1 MSTVK
6 KEKNKEPSKTKK
18 KTTRT
23 KLTDAQK
30 KKIIADFVE
39 NNNYSETAR
48 MNSVS
53 EYTVRKLCKDD
64 NNKEIKEKIEQKK
77 EENTK
82 SMLEMITETNNK
94 RLQVISKLVNAIDDK
109 AEKIDAFTNVK
120 DLASAYGILIDK
132 ELKFAELQKLRLE
145 SNKQQ
150 VYMSAKNIGR
160 AFVDLYR
167 DIKER
172 KHDDYWLEGG
182 RGSIKS
188 SFWSQIVPEELE
200 NNPNWCA
207 ICIRKVANTL
217 KDSVYSQLEWG
228 MDNLSETFPFINENW
243 VKTKSPLEMRNKK
256 TGQMIYFRGAD
267 DPGKIKSIKPPKN
280 MYIALIIYEEFD
292 QMTGMNEVRKIDQS
306 VKRGGNEYITF
317 RIYNTPKSKRHFVNV
332 EKRLPNPKR
341 LVHKSTYLDVPVDW
355 LGQPFFD
362 DAELLKQNNPTAY
375 ANEYL
380 GEETGDGGNVF
391 ENVELREITDEEIA
405 NFDYLYQGMDFGWFP
420 DPLAWAKMC
429 YQPNKLTL
437 YIFDEYVVNKMSN
450 QKVWNYLK
458 ENKGV
463 KNDDLITA
471 DSAEPK
477 SIGDFQSYGSLMRGA
492 KKGPDSVEYSMK
504 WLSGLAKI
512 VIDPRRCPKTA
523 EEFTTY
529 EYPQD
534 KDGNYITGYVDADN
548 HCIDSV
554 RYATNPIWRRK
565 GE

>member
-1 MSTVK
+1 MSEVNK
-6 KEKNKEPSKTKK
+6 KHTK

-30 KKIIADFVE
+30 KKIIANFVE

-48 MNSVS
+48 MNNVS
-53 EYTVRKLCKDD
+53 EYTVRKICKDS

-77 EENTK
+77 QENTK
-82 SMLEMITETNNK
+82 SMLEMISETNNK

-109 AEKIDAFTNVK
+109 ADKVDAFTNVK
-120 DLASAYGILIDK
+120 DLASAYGIMIDK
-132 ELKFAELQKLRLE
+132 ELKFAEMQKLNLE
-145 SNKQQ
+145 NNKQQ
-150 VYMSAKNIGR
+150 VYMPAKNIGR

-267 DPGKIKSIKPPKN
+267 DPGKIKSIKPPKG
-280 MYIALIIYEEFD
+280 MYIAIIIYEEFD

-306 VKRGGNEYITF
+306 VKRGGNEFMTF

-341 LVHKSTYLDVPVDW
+341 LVHRSTYLDAPVDW
-355 LGQPFFD
+355 VGQPFFD
-362 DAELLKQNNPTAY
+362 DAELLKQNNPIAY

-391 ENVELREITDEEIA
+391 ENIELREITDEEIE

-420 DPLAWAKMC
+420 DPLAWTKMC

-450 QKVWNYLK
+450 SKVWNYLK

-554 RYATNPIWRRK
+554 RYALNPVWRRK

>member
-1 MSTVK
+1 MSTLKSDKKILKK
-6 KEKNKEPSKTKK
+6 KEKKTS
-18 KTTRT
+18 RI
-23 KLTDAQK
+23 KLTDEQK
-30 KKIIADFVE
+30 KKIISDYVE
-39 NNNYSETAR
+39 TNNYCETAR
-48 MNSVS
+48 KNNIS
-53 EYTVRKLCKDD
+53 ETTVRRICKDEK
-64 NNKEIKEKIEQKK
+64 NEEIKEKVEQKK
-77 EENTK
+77 VENTK
-82 SMLEMITETNNK
+82 TMLEMISETNNK
-94 RLQVISKLVNAIDDK
+94 RLNVISKLVNAIDEK
-109 AEKIDAFTNVK
+109 ATNLDSFTSVR
-120 DLASAYGILIDK
+120 DLASAYGVMIDK
-132 ELKFAELQKLRLE
+132 ELKFAEMQKLNLE
-145 SNKQQ
+145 NNKLPVFLPAQ
-150 VYMSAKNIGR
+150 NIGR

-172 KHDDYWLEGG
+172 KHNDYWLEGG

-267 DPGKIKSIKPPKN
+267 DPGKIKSIKPPKE

-306 VKRGGNEYITF
+306 VKRGGNEFITF

-341 LVHKSTYLDVPVDW
+341 LVHKSTYLDVPVEW

-391 ENVELREITDEEIA
+391 ENIELREITDEEIE

-420 DPLAWAKMC
+420 DPLAWTKMC

-450 QKVWNYLK
+450 AKVWKYLQ
-458 ENKGV
+458 ENKDV

-477 SIGDFQSYGSLMRGA
+477 SIGDFQSYGSLMRGV

-529 EYPQD
+529 EHPQD

-554 RYATNPIWRRK
+554 RYGTNPIWRRK

>member
-1 MSTVK
+1 MSTI
-6 KEKNKEPSKTKK
+6 NKKTKK
-18 KTTRT
+18 KTSRT
-23 KLTDAQK
+23 KLTDKQK

-48 MNSVS
+48 MNNVS
-53 EYTVRKLCKDD
+53 EYTVRKICKDS

-94 RLQVISKLVNAIDDK
+94 RLQVISKLVDAIDDK

-132 ELKFAELQKLRLE
+132 ELKFAEMQKLNLE

-150 VYMSAKNIGR
+150 VYMPAKNIGK

-188 SFWSQIVPEELE
+188 SFWSQVVPEELE
-200 NNPNWCA
+200 NNSNWCA

-267 DPGKIKSIKPPKN
+267 DPGKIKSIKPPKG

-306 VKRGGNEYITF
+306 VKRGGNEFITF
-317 RIYNTPKSKRHFVNV
+317 RIYNTPKSKKHFVNV
-332 EKRLPNPKR
+332 EKRSPNPKR
-341 LVHKSTYLDVPVDW
+341 LVHKSTYLDAPVDW

-362 DAELLKQNNPTAY
+362 DAELLKQNNPVAFK
-375 ANEYL
+375 NEYL

-391 ENVELREITDEEIA
+391 ENVELREITDEEIE

-420 DPLAWAKMC
+420 DPLAWTKMC

-450 QKVWNYLK
+450 SKVWNYLK

-523 EEFTTY
+523 EEFTIY

-554 RYATNPIWRRK
+554 RYAMNPIWRRK